1 MRMLCAIYKSK
12 KKEGMYLYVA
22 KRDYFDDVPE
32 ALRTMF
38 GTPLFVMLF
47 NLNGEKPLVRADKR
61 EVLKQIKEQGFYL
74 QMPTQE
80 ENLLEQYKKTQQ
92 KPTAL

>member
-1 MRMLCAIYKSK
+1 MLCAIYKSK

-22 KRDYFDDVPE
+22 KRDCFDDVPE

-38 GTPLFVMLF
+38 GAPLFVMLF
-47 NLNGEKPLVRADKR
+47 NLNGEKPLIRADKR